1 MRYFPFFFDLRRKRL
16 LIIGGGEVAERKA
29 ALLTRAGAILIIVAP
44 HIRASLQ
51 TIAEQSGGEVHHKPF
66 AAADLDS
73 CTAAVVAVG
82 DDAVNKQVIRAA
94 RHRRVPVNVV
104 DNPKHCDFIF
114 PAIAE
119 RGAVVAAVSSGGD
132 SPVLARI
139 LRARL
144 EEQMPPRLGD
154 LAAMF
159 GEWRDVVADKL
170 PPEKRREFWQV
181 AADSPAA
188 QSALSGD
195 INKAQVQMQK
205 QLQEFAKNKKQ
216 NSGGEV
222 YLIGA
227 GPGDADLMTFRAHR
241 LLQKADVVV
250 YDRLVSSAVLDLAR
264 RDAKKIFAGKC
275 RGARTLTQDDINALL
290 IRYARSGKKVA
301 RLKGGDPFIFGR
313 GGEEMA
319 ALQKADIPF
328 VIVPGISAANGCA
341 AAANIPLTQR
351 GFAAGVRMLIA
362 HGNEKPK
369 FWQLLAEDDNST
381 LVFYMAGDTAPDIA
395 ANLIA
400 AGKDKQTPAALICA
414 GATSSQRVF
423 CGALHTIAAKSAGVA
438 FSPALFIVGAVAA
451 FGMDAKPM
459 PNCAFPFPVMTD
471 VATARFANG

>member
-159 GEWRDVVADKL
+159 GEWRDVVADAKC
-170 PPEKRREFWQV
+170 RRNRTAGALFATIGATLQTKNKT
-181 AADSPAA
+181 AA
-188 QSALSGD
+188 
-195 INKAQVQMQK
+195 
-205 QLQEFAKNKKQ
+205 AKNRRR
-216 NSGGEV
+216 S
-222 YLIGA
+222 
-227 GPGDADLMTFRAHR
+227 GDADLMTFN
-241 LLQKADVVV
+241 
-250 YDRLVSSAVLDLAR
+250 R
-264 RDAKKIFAGKC
+264 RESRC
-275 RGARTLTQDDINALL
+275 CCL
-290 IRYARSGKKVA
+290 
-301 RLKGGDPFIFGR
+301 
-313 GGEEMA
+313 
-319 ALQKADIPF
+319 
-328 VIVPGISAANGCA
+328 
-341 AAANIPLTQR
+341 
-351 GFAAGVRMLIA
+351 
-362 HGNEKPK
+362 
-369 FWQLLAEDDNST
+369 
-381 LVFYMAGDTAPDIA
+381 
-395 ANLIA
+395 
-400 AGKDKQTPAALICA
+400 
-414 GATSSQRVF
+414 
-423 CGALHTIAAKSAGVA
+423 
-438 FSPALFIVGAVAA
+438 
-451 FGMDAKPM
+451 
-459 PNCAFPFPVMTD
+459 
-471 VATARFANG
+471 